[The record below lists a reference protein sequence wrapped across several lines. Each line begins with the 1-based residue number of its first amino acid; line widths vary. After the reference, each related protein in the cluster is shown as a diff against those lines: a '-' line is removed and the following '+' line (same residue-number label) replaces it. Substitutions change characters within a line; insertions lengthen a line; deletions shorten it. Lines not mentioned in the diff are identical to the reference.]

1 MDAMARALL
10 NAADILENSP
20 IPEMLHTRYASFDSG
35 AGKELKKAN
44 SILKPW
50 WSMPRSTM
58 SPGRF
63 PASKSSTK
71 PSWHSTPNNVK
82 AVSCSHLCGRISIH

>member
-1 MDAMARALL
+1 MARALL
-10 NAADILENSP
+10 NAADILFPKCS
-20 IPEMLHTRYASFDSG
+20 TRVMQVSTVVRVRS
-35 AGKELKKAN
+35 LKKAN

-50 WSMPRSTM
+50 WPMPRSTM

-82 AVSCSHLCGRISIH
+82 AVSCSPTHYGMQ

>member
-1 MDAMARALL
+1 MARALL
-10 NAADILENSP
+10 NAADIF
-20 IPEMLHTRYASFDSG
+20 IPEMLHTCYASFDSG

-50 WSMPRSTM
+50 WPMPRSTM

-82 AVSCSHLCGRISIH
+82 AVSCSPTHYGMQ